1 MDLDA
6 FVASAARRA
15 LLGAA
20 LALAL
25 GAAPGLPGAREAAAA
40 TPLAW
45 VAPDSAR
52 VVSWSDGRPQGAPAP
67 AGTRAAPAA
76 ADPTAPVA
84 LTAEQLL
91 LVPVQ
96 PGDRLEVRGDVAGI
110 GLGSGVGD
118 APDVIT
124 WVPLPPLKAGARDV
138 AVPAWSSAR
147 FLAVRAAVPRGA
159 ERAPVAVRVAA
170 RESAPLAWYR
180 LDEDVAAW
188 LGGRAPAPATAP
200 GEAGALLRWVD
211 AARAA
216 LSAPGSAGA
225 PSSPGSA
232 GAASKQGN
240 AGAPPA
246 PAAARLEPAAAAW
259 LTARYLEESLLL
271 RPLVEPYFVARE
283 VEVRGGREGPD
294 LPAVERATPWRSLGA
309 GARLGLR
316 APGADVLRIA
326 LRPRAFG
333 ATRVVVRAGG
343 AVVRELAW
351 RTGPRLADAARWRE
365 PRWIRVPLPVDS
377 REATVDVVEGEI
389 AVTASGYRQRA
400 GVAELVAP
408 QRDRAALLDRAAQR
422 DRAGAGAGDRAPAH
436 AEAPRLLAAADRAA
450 AAEPART
457 ALAFAA
463 LPAVSPPLRAL
474 ILAES
479 VRWAPSPGVAFTRAA
494 RAYAA
499 AHGGAGAS
507 AAPLQ
512 RAALA
517 RLAAA
522 HADPGAATA
531 PWAAPGGA
539 TPAGAAPPRDVAG
552 GRAHPDDVAAVSALG
567 AALSPAIDGRRPVG
581 APLAERYALG
591 HGDIES
597 AAPLARTAWA
607 REAPWDALEI
617 PEGVTAWS
625 SIAPPRD
632 AAPSAAG
639 SAPPSDAAPS
649 AAGSAPPR
657 DAADA
662 LCEVNAESGLRWT
675 LLDRPRAEL
684 AVEAPPGAHARV
696 LLRSASTEVVPE
708 SAVLIDGTPAAVHGG
723 AGLTSVVAVAPG
735 ARTFERRAGAPPVLA
750 RIPRSGRAPC
760 ASLREIMQW
769 AWVDGAVTFALPDP
783 ERATVARVV
792 LAPAAVLGEAAG
804 APEASGGAAR
814 ASRSPG
820 APSAARVLRVS
831 AGAVVHEA
839 WVSAGATGSI
849 EIPVPAG
856 ARELRVETAA
866 PALLRAAVRLHP
878 APPSA
883 PRVVTPARPPSGA
896 PVDGTLD
903 QIRSATRAL
912 RAAPA
917 PARAALR
924 AQRGAALDSLG
935 FPALAAL
942 DSAADEDPW
951 DAGHLPGASSAGA
964 PPSTVFSLPPG
975 SPPAVPLGLPAR
987 VPPLPLPA
995 DRAPL
1000 ANAREARIAGDPRRG
1015 VALLASPAADS
1026 AGADAL
1032 LLGLLAERSG
1042 DARIAA
1048 DAFTRIGLAH
1058 RSAAALARAA
1068 NLATDVAASA
1078 AKPDRLLTLR
1088 ALVLAELA
1096 VQTAAREAA
1105 GGDQGAAPAAPASSA
1120 PAAPGAASSSGSGSA
1135 PTGAAPSGSAPAGS
1149 APSGSAPARSAPPLQ
1164 LPPAALAR
1172 LAPVTGWNVPPR
1184 ADATAGSATLEIRAR
1199 ADRDLPL
1206 RVRVRR
1212 ALVDA
1217 PEAALLITDG
1227 ARAEF
1232 RLDRATPGAIVLD
1245 GVCRALDR
1253 EETPCAFSV
1262 VLDGVPVAC
1271 SAAAAPMTDRC
1282 VVQVPRG
1289 SHRVEVRPPAD
1300 QSVLGWIRATAAGA
1314 AQPFSGRVLSTW
1326 HDIDPARPLEL
1337 AFAGPTVV
1345 RIRAH
1350 AAYECAASPRARA
1363 ALANGDDPTC
1373 HPEVASTT
1381 PAGVLRFSV
1390 SPLDGAPGAA
1400 SPGAGAGAGASA
1412 ASPGAGASAA
1422 SPDAPG
1428 AVEEGTIALDATED
1442 RAARRLGVTREPFFW
1457 LGGEVEAR
1465 VAVLPEGPH
1474 VLRVASPG
1482 GRALLRVELAVAN
1495 GAPRPR
1501 VPPPAPPP
1509 PAPGSPA
1516 DELLRPA
1523 PPVGEDPD
1531 AGPLSIGAYARLVD
1545 SELTEEDLRLPL
1557 RFLEL
1562 GVDVHRELIERRA
1575 WISAAGFGR
1584 LRDGPESFGAEARFD
1599 LSSSGWVPGAALSGR
1614 VVFQPGAGDAVG
1626 GRASA
1631 SAFWSIP
1638 LGGELTLSPWASFTL
1653 LAVDES
1659 LRGVSGADKD
1669 IFTPYADEH
1678 RTQGSLG
1685 ARLRH
1690 RPFVDALVTAGTSLR
1705 LSPVPSTL
1713 DRIDATLDLDLIPG
1727 RGLWPWIQL
1736 GWLASYRP
1744 ENETRDE
1751 AFLRDAFTAGLT
1763 FWSWL
1768 SRGHRVSLGA
1778 EGTFLFDIP
1787 SPAET
1792 SPRLSAL
1799 LFARYDYTAG
1809 RGLRDF
1815 PPQAT
1820 PFRDRQEEGSGVI
1833 ERERPAVEPSW
1844 EDP

>member
-6 FVASAARRA
+6 LAASAARRA

-25 GAAPGLPGAREAAAA
+25 GMAPGAREAAAA
-40 TPLAW
+40 EPLAW

-52 VVSWSDGRPQGAPAP
+52 VVSWTGGQEQGAPAP
-67 AGTRAAPAA
+67 EGTRAAPVA
-76 ADPTAPVA
+76 ADPIRPVA
-84 LTAEQLL
+84 LTTQQLL
-91 LVPVQ
+91 LVPVE
-96 PGDRLEVRGDVAGI
+96 PGDRLEVRGEVAGI

-118 APDVIT
+118 TPDVIT
-124 WVPLPPLKAGARDV
+124 WMPLPPLKGGARDV

-147 FLAVRAAVPRGA
+147 FVAVRAAVPRGA
-159 ERAPVAVRVAA
+159 ESTPVAVRVAA

-188 LGGRAPAPATAP
+188 LGGRAPAPASAP
-200 GEAGALLRWVD
+200 GEAGALLRWIE

-216 LSAPGSAGA
+216 LAAPGSTGTASAPGAAGA
-225 PSSPGSA
+225 Q
-232 GAASKQGN
+232 AA
-240 AGAPPA
+240 PA
-246 PAAARLEPAAAAW
+246 PARLAPAAAAW

-283 VEVRGGREGPD
+283 VELRGGREGPD

-309 GARLGLR
+309 GARLGLH

-326 LRPRAFG
+326 LRPRAYG

-343 AVVRELAW
+343 AVVREIAW
-351 RTGPRLADAARWRE
+351 RTGPRLADTARWRE
-365 PRWIRVPLPVDS
+365 PRWIRVPLPVDA
-377 REATVDVVEGEI
+377 RAATVDVIEGEI
-389 AVTASGYRQRA
+389 AVAASGYRQRA
-400 GVAELVAP
+400 GVAELLAP
-408 QRDRAALLDRAAQR
+408 QRDRAALLDRAAR
-422 DRAGAGAGDRAPAH
+422 RELAGDRAAH

-450 AAEPART
+450 APDAAKAARY
-457 ALAFAA
+457 LAAR
-463 LPAVSPPLRAL
+463 PAVPPPLRAL
-474 ILAES
+474 LLTEA
-479 VRWAPSPGVAFTRAA
+479 VRWAPSPGAAFARAA
-494 RAYAA
+494 QAYAA
-499 AHGGAGAS
+499 AQGVPAAS
-507 AAPLQ
+507 AVPLQ

-522 HADPGAATA
+522 HADPGAGAA
-531 PWAAPGGA
+531 PWSGAAGEAARASTG
-539 TPAGAAPPRDVAG
+539 AGAASRSSPAGTAAPRDRAG
-552 GRAHPDDVAAVSALG
+552 DRAHPDDVAAVSALG
-567 AALSPAIDGRRPVG
+567 AALSPPLDGRRPVG
-581 APLAERYALG
+581 APLAERHALG

-607 REAPWDALEI
+607 REAPWDTLDI
-617 PEGVTAWS
+617 PDGVVAWS

-632 AAPSAAG
+632 APPPGGAG
-639 SAPPSDAAPS
+639 ASQGA
-649 AAGSAPPR
+649 
-657 DAADA
+657 AADA
-662 LCEVNAESGLRWT
+662 LCEVNAASGLRWT
-675 LLDRPRAEL
+675 LLDAPRAQL
-684 AVEAPPGAHARV
+684 DVEAPPGAHARV
-696 LLRSASTEVVPE
+696 LLRSAASEVVPE
-708 SAVLIDGTPAAVHGG
+708 SSVLIDGTTAAVHGG

-735 ARTFERRAGAPPVLA
+735 VRTFERPADAPPVLA

-760 ASLREIMQW
+760 RSLREIVQW

-792 LAPAAVLGEAAG
+792 LAPAAVMGEAARAPGAQGQGATGRAPQAAG
-804 APEASGGAAR
+804 APPAATGASAAATGAPA
-814 ASRSPG
+814 AATGAPAPG
-820 APSAARVLRVS
+820 AGAPPAAGGAARVLRVS

-839 WVSAGATGSI
+839 WVRAGATGSI

-856 ARELRVETAA
+856 AGELRVESAA

-878 APPSA
+878 AAPAA
-883 PRVVTPARPPSGA
+883 PRVVRPVRPPPGA

-917 PARAALR
+917 RAALH
-924 AQRGAALDSLG
+924 AQRAEALDALG

-942 DSAADEDPW
+942 DRAAEDDLG
-951 DAGHLPGASSAGA
+951 DAGQLPGAPAAGA
-964 PPSTVFSLPPG
+964 PPSTVFALPPG
-975 SPPAVPLGLPAR
+975 SPPAVALGLPAR
-987 VPPLPLPA
+987 VPPLPLPD

-1000 ANAREARIAGDPRRG
+1000 ATARAARSAGDPRRG
-1015 VALLASPAADS
+1015 VALLAGPAGGS
-1026 AGADAL
+1026 SGADAL

-1042 DARIAA
+1042 EARIAA

-1058 RSAAALARAA
+1058 RSSAALSRAA
-1068 NLATDVAASA
+1068 NLATDVAAA
-1078 AKPDRLLTLR
+1078 APAPDRRLTLR
-1088 ALVLAELA
+1088 ALALAELA
-1096 VQTAAREAA
+1096 VQVAAREAGA
-1105 GGDQGAAPAAPASSA
+1105 GQGAAPAAPA
-1120 PAAPGAASSSGSGSA
+1120 AAP
-1135 PTGAAPSGSAPAGS
+1135 PAGS
-1149 APSGSAPARSAPPLQ
+1149 APAATSPPLQ

-1184 ADATAGSATLEIRAR
+1184 ADATAGTATLEIRAR
-1199 ADRDLPL
+1199 AEGDLPL

-1212 ALVDA
+1212 ALIDA
-1217 PEAALLITDG
+1217 PEASLLITDG

-1232 RLDRATPGAIVLD
+1232 RLDRAAPGAIVLD
-1245 GVCRALDR
+1245 GVCRALDHD
-1253 EETPCAFSV
+1253 ETPCAFSIT
-1262 VLDGVPVAC
+1262 LDGAPVAC
-1271 SAAAAPMTDRC
+1271 SAASAPAAASAPMTGRC

-1289 SHRVEVRPPAD
+1289 SHRIEARPPAD

-1314 AQPFSGRVLSTW
+1314 AQPYSGRVLSTW
-1326 HDIDPARPLEL
+1326 NDIDPARPLEL
-1337 AFAGPTVV
+1337 AFVGPTVV
-1345 RIRAH
+1345 RIRAR
-1350 AAYECAASPRARA
+1350 AAYECAATPRARA
-1363 ALANGDDPTC
+1363 ALADGGDPAC
-1373 HPEVASTT
+1373 HPEVTAAT
-1381 PAGVLRFSV
+1381 PAGQLRFSV
-1390 SPLDGAPGAA
+1390 TPLDVAADSGPPGAA
-1400 SPGAGAGAGASA
+1400 PSGAAPPGAL
-1412 ASPGAGASAA
+1412 
-1422 SPDAPG
+1422 
-1428 AVEEGTIALDATED
+1428 EEGTIALDASED
-1442 RAARRLGVTREPFFW
+1442 REARRLGVTREPFFW
-1457 LGGEVEAR
+1457 LGGEVESR

-1482 GRALLRVELAVAN
+1482 GRALLRVELAVAT

-1501 VPPPAPPP
+1501 VPPPAPPS
-1509 PAPGSPA
+1509 PAPLAPA
-1516 DELLRPA
+1516 GEPLRPA

-1531 AGPLSIGAYARLVD
+1531 VGPLSVGAYARLVD

-1575 WISAAGFGR
+1575 WVAAAGFGR

-1599 LSSSGWVPGAALSGR
+1599 LGSSGWVPGVALSGR
-1614 VVFQPGAGDAVG
+1614 LVLQPGAGGALG

-1638 LGGELTLSPWASFTL
+1638 LGELTLSPWAGFTL

-1659 LRGVSGADKD
+1659 LRGLPGADKD
-1669 IFTPYADEH
+1669 IFTPYAAEH
-1678 RTQGSLG
+1678 RTQASLG

-1713 DRIDATLDLDLIPG
+1713 DRIDATLDLDLLPG
-1727 RGLWPWIQL
+1727 RGLFPWIQL

-1744 ENETRDE
+1744 VNETRDE

-1763 FWSWL
+1763 FWSWI

-1778 EGTFLFDIP
+1778 EGTFLFDLP

-1815 PPQAT
+1815 PPHAT
-1820 PFRDRQEEGSGVI
+1820 PFRDRQEEGSGSI

>member
-1 MDLDA
+1 MDVDA
-6 FVASAARRA
+6 FAASAARRA

-25 GAAPGLPGAREAAAA
+25 GVTPGLPGAREASAAE
-40 TPLAW
+40 PLAW
-45 VAPDSAR
+45 VAPDRAR
-52 VVSWSDGRPQGAPAP
+52 VIAWSHGAQRGAPAP
-67 AGTRAAPAA
+67 GGTPSASAAPIA
-76 ADPTAPVA
+76 ADPTRPVA

-91 LVPVQ
+91 LVPVE
-96 PGDRLEVRGDVAGI
+96 PGDRLEVRGEVAGI

-124 WVPLPPLKAGARDV
+124 WMPLPPLEGGARDV

-147 FLAVRAAVPRGA
+147 FIAVRAAVPRGA
-159 ERAPVAVRVAA
+159 ESSPVAVRVAA
-170 RESAPLAWYR
+170 RESAPLAWHR

-200 GEAGALLRWVD
+200 AEAGALLRWVD
-211 AARAA
+211 AARGA
-216 LSAPGSAGA
+216 LSAQGA
-225 PSSPGSA
+225 
-232 GAASKQGN
+232 

-246 PAAARLEPAAAAW
+246 PPAARLDPAAAAW

-271 RPLVEPYFVARE
+271 RPLVEPYFTPRA

-326 LRPRAFG
+326 LRPRAYG

-343 AVVRELAW
+343 AVVREIAW

-365 PRWIRVPLPVDS
+365 ARWIRVPLPVDS

-389 AVTASGYRQRA
+389 AVAASGHRQRA

-422 DRAGAGAGDRAPAH
+422 EPAGDSAHGAHAH

-450 AAEPART
+450 APA
-457 ALAFAA
+457 AAKAA
-463 LPAVSPPLRAL
+463 LDLAARPAVPPPLRAL
-474 ILAES
+474 VLAES
-479 VRWAPSPGVAFTRAA
+479 VRWAPSPGVAFARAA
-494 RAYAA
+494 QAYAA
-499 AHGGAGAS
+499 AQGGAAAI

-512 RAALA
+512 RAALT

-522 HADPGAATA
+522 HEGPGAAAA
-531 PWAAPGGA
+531 PWSAPA
-539 TPAGAAPPRDVAG
+539 AAPPRDPAAPPRGPAAPPRGPAG
-552 GRAHPDDVAAVSALG
+552 GRAHPDDLAAVSALG
-567 AALSPAIDGRRPVG
+567 AALSPPVDGRRPVG
-581 APLAERYALG
+581 APLAERYALA
-591 HGDIES
+591 HGDVES
-597 AAPLARTAWA
+597 AAPLARIAWA
-607 REAPWDALEI
+607 REAPWDALDI
-617 PEGVTAWS
+617 PDGVTTWS
-625 SIAPPRD
+625 SVSPPRD
-632 AAPSAAG
+632 EPPAPSG
-639 SAPPSDAAPS
+639 SAAQRGAT
-649 AAGSAPPR
+649 G
-657 DAADA
+657 A
-662 LCEVNAESGLRWT
+662 LCDVNAESGLRWT
-675 LLDRPRAEL
+675 LLDAPRAEL
-684 AVEAPPGAHARV
+684 TVEAPAGAHARV
-696 LLRSASTEVVPE
+696 LLRSASSEVVPE
-708 SAVLIDGTPAAVHGG
+708 SSVLIDGAPAAVHGG

-735 ARTFERRAGAPPVLA
+735 PRTFARAAGAPPVLA
-750 RIPRSGRAPC
+750 RVPRSGRAPC

-792 LAPAAVLGEAAG
+792 LAPPAVLGEAARE
-804 APEASGGAAR
+804 PEAPGGAASAPR
-814 ASRSPG
+814 PSG
-820 APSAARVLRVS
+820 APPAARVLRVR
-831 AGAVVHEA
+831 AGAAVHEA
-839 WVSAGATGSI
+839 WVTAGATGSI

-856 ARELRVETAA
+856 AGELRVETSA
-866 PALLRAAVRLHP
+866 PTLLRAAVRLHP
-878 APPSA
+878 AAPAA
-883 PRVVTPARPPSGA
+883 PRFVTPARPPSGA
-896 PVDGTLD
+896 PVDGTLE
-903 QIRSATRAL
+903 QIRGATRAL

-917 PARAALR
+917 PDRAALR
-924 AQRGAALDSLG
+924 AQRAAALEGLG
-935 FPALAAL
+935 FPALASL
-942 DSAADEDPW
+942 DRAAADDDVE
-951 DAGHLPGASSAGA
+951 AGQLPGASGAGA

-987 VPPLPLPA
+987 VPPLPLPG

-1000 ANAREARIAGDPRRG
+1000 ANARAARVAGDPRRG
-1015 VALLASPAADS
+1015 VALLAGPAADS

-1032 LLGLLAERSG
+1032 LLGLLAERAG

-1068 NLATDVAASA
+1068 NLATDVAAGA
-1078 AKPDRLLTLR
+1078 PTPDRLLTLR
-1088 ALVLAELA
+1088 ALALAELA
-1096 VQTAAREAA
+1096 VQTADREAA
-1105 GGDQGAAPAAPASSA
+1105 GGGQGAAPASPSAGAPASPSAGAPASPSAGAPASPSAGAPASPSAGAPASPSASA
-1120 PAAPGAASSSGSGSA
+1120 PASPSAGTPAGAAS
-1135 PTGAAPSGSAPAGS
+1135 PV
-1149 APSGSAPARSAPPLQ
+1149 Q

-1172 LAPVTGWNVPPR
+1172 LAPVTGWAVPPR

-1217 PEAALLITDG
+1217 PEPALLITDG

-1232 RLDRATPGAIVLD
+1232 RLDRAAPGAVVLD

-1253 EETPCAFSV
+1253 DETPCAFSV
-1262 VLDGVPVAC
+1262 ALDGAPVAC
-1271 SAAAAPMTDRC
+1271 SAAAAPMVDRC

-1300 QSVLGWIRATAAGA
+1300 QSVLGWIRATAAGS

-1337 AFAGPTVV
+1337 AFVGPTVV
-1345 RIRAH
+1345 RIRAR
-1350 AAYECAASPRARA
+1350 AAYECAASPRGRA
-1363 ALANGDDPTC
+1363 APANGDDPAC
-1373 HPEVASTT
+1373 RPEITAAT
-1381 PAGVLRFSV
+1381 PAGLLRYAV
-1390 SPLDGAPGAA
+1390 SPLDGAPAA
-1400 SPGAGAGAGASA
+1400 PAAG
-1412 ASPGAGASAA
+1412 
-1422 SPDAPG
+1422 APG
-1428 AVEEGTIALDATED
+1428 APAAGAPGPGTPAPVDEGTIALDTAED
-1442 RAARRLGVTREPFFW
+1442 AAARRLGVTREPFFW
-1457 LGGEVEAR
+1457 LGGEVETR

-1474 VLRVASPG
+1474 VLRVASPA
-1482 GRALLRVELAVAN
+1482 GRSLLRVELAVAT

-1501 VPPPAPPP
+1501 VPPPVPPP
-1509 PAPGSPA
+1509 PAPLAPA
-1516 DELLRPA
+1516 DEPLRPA

-1531 AGPLSIGAYARLVD
+1531 AGPLSVGAYARAVD

-1562 GVDVHRELIERRA
+1562 GVDVHRELVERRA
-1575 WISAAGFGR
+1575 WIAAAAFGR

-1599 LSSSGWVPGAALSGR
+1599 LSSRGWVPGAALSGR
-1614 VVFQPGAGDAVG
+1614 VVFQPGASDAVG

-1638 LGGELTLSPWASFTL
+1638 IGELTLSPWAGFTY
-1653 LAVDES
+1653 LAVDDS
-1659 LRGVSGADKD
+1659 LRGVPGADKD

-1678 RTQGSLG
+1678 RTQASLG

-1713 DRIDATLDLDLIPG
+1713 DRVDATLDLDLLPG
-1727 RGLWPWIQL
+1727 RGLWPWVQL

-1751 AFLRDAFTAGLT
+1751 AFLRNAFTAGLT

-1787 SPAET
+1787 SPSQT

-1799 LFARYDYTAG
+1799 LFVRYDFTAG

>member
-1 MDLDA
+1 MHVDA
-6 FVASAARRA
+6 FAASAARRA

-25 GAAPGLPGAREAAAA
+25 GAFPGLPGAREAHAAE
-40 TPLAW
+40 PLAW

-52 VVSWSDGRPQGAPAP
+52 VVSWRHGARQGGAPAP
-67 AGTRAAPAA
+67 GASAAPVA
-76 ADPTAPVA
+76 ADPTRPVA
-84 LTAEQLL
+84 LTPEQLL
-91 LVPVQ
+91 LVPVE
-96 PGDRLEVRGDVAGI
+96 PGDRLEVRGDVAGV

-124 WVPLPPLKAGARDV
+124 WMPLPPLEAGARDV

-147 FLAVRAAVPRGA
+147 FVAVRAAVPRGA
-159 ERAPVAVRVAA
+159 ESAPVAVRVAA

-188 LGGRAPAPATAP
+188 LGGHAPAPAAAP
-200 GEAGALLRWVD
+200 HDAGALLRWVD

-216 LSAPGSAGA
+216 LSAPSVAQVTRAAGP
-225 PSSPGSA
+225 PSGQ
-232 GAASKQGN
+232 GAAP
-240 AGAPPA
+240 APPA

-259 LTARYLEESLLL
+259 LTARYLEESLLI
-271 RPLVEPYFVARE
+271 RPLIEPYFVPRA

-316 APGADVLRIA
+316 APDADVLRIA
-326 LRPRAFG
+326 LRPRAYG

-343 AVVRELAW
+343 AVVREIAW
-351 RTGPRLADAARWRE
+351 RTGPRLADPARWRE
-365 PRWIRVPLPVDS
+365 PRWIRVPLPVDA

-389 AVTASGYRQRA
+389 AVAASGYRQRG

-408 QRDRAALLDRAAQR
+408 QRDRAALLDRAAR
-422 DRAGAGAGDRAPAH
+422 REPAGSRAPDR
-436 AEAPRLLAAADRAA
+436 AEAPRLLAAADRAFAPA
-450 AAEPART
+450 AAK
-457 ALAFAA
+457 AA
-463 LPAVSPPLRAL
+463 LDLAARPGAPPPLRAL
-474 ILAES
+474 VLAES
-479 VRWAPSPGVAFTRAA
+479 VRWAPSPGAAFARAA
-494 RAYAA
+494 QAHAA
-499 AHGGAGAS
+499 AQGV
-507 AAPLQ
+507 AAAIAVPLQ

-517 RLAAA
+517 RLAGA
-522 HADPGAATA
+522 HEGPGAASA
-531 PWAAPGGA
+531 PWAAPGAAAAQGA
-539 TPAGAAPPRDVAG
+539 PGAAAAQGAPGAAAAQGAPGAAAAQGAPGAAAAQGAPAAAPQGAPAGG
-552 GRAHPDDVAAVSALG
+552 GAHPDDLAAVSALG
-567 AALSPAIDGRRPVG
+567 AALSPPVDGRRPVG

-591 HGDIES
+591 HGDVEG
-597 AAPLARTAWA
+597 AAPLARMAWA
-607 REAPWDALEI
+607 REAPWDALDT
-617 PEGVTAWS
+617 PDGVTTWS
-625 SIAPPRD
+625 SVAPPRD
-632 AAPSAAG
+632 EPPAAG
-639 SAPPSDAAPS
+639 GGAAQRG
-649 AAGSAPPR
+649 AAG
-657 DAADA
+657 A
-662 LCEVNAESGLRWT
+662 LCDVDAESGLRWT
-675 LLDRPRAEL
+675 LLDAPRAEL
-684 AVEAPPGAHARV
+684 TVEAPPGAHARV
-696 LLRSASTEVVPE
+696 LLRSASSEVVPE
-708 SAVLIDGTPAAVHGG
+708 SSVLIDGAPAAVHGG

-735 ARTFERRAGAPPVLA
+735 ARTFERPPGAPPVLA

-760 ASLREIMQW
+760 ASLREIVRW

-792 LAPAAVLGEAAG
+792 LAPPAVLGEASR
-804 APEASGGAAR
+804 APEAAAR
-814 ASRSPG
+814 APHAPG
-820 APSAARVLRVS
+820 APPGARVIRVR
-831 AGAVVHEA
+831 AGAAVHEA
-839 WVSAGATGSI
+839 WVTAGATGAI

-856 ARELRVETAA
+856 AGELRVETAA
-866 PALLRAAVRLHP
+866 PTLLRAAVRLHP
-878 APPSA
+878 AAPAA
-883 PRVVTPARPPSGA
+883 PRVVTPARPPAGA
-896 PVDGTLD
+896 LVDGTLE
-903 QIRSATRAL
+903 QIRGATRAL

-917 PARAALR
+917 PDRAALR
-924 AQRGAALDSLG
+924 AQRAAALEGLG

-942 DSAADEDPW
+942 DRAAEGDGDEP
-951 DAGHLPGASSAGA
+951 GLLPGAPGAGA
-964 PPSTVFSLPPG
+964 PPPTVFSLPPG
-975 SPPAVPLGLPAR
+975 SPPSVPLGLPAR

-1000 ANAREARIAGDPRRG
+1000 STARAAHIAGDPRQG
-1015 VALLASPAADS
+1015 VALLAGPAGDS

-1032 LLGLLAERSG
+1032 LLGLLAERAG
-1042 DARIAA
+1042 EARIAA

-1068 NLATDVAASA
+1068 NLATDVAAGA
-1078 AKPDRLLTLR
+1078 ATPDRRLTLR
-1088 ALVLAELA
+1088 ALALAELA
-1096 VQTAAREAA
+1096 VQTADREAAA
-1105 GGDQGAAPAAPASSA
+1105 GGDGGAPAAPS
-1120 PAAPGAASSSGSGSA
+1120 
-1135 PTGAAPSGSAPAGS
+1135 
-1149 APSGSAPARSAPPLQ
+1149 PPLH

-1172 LAPVTGWNVPPR
+1172 LAPVTGWGVPPR
-1184 ADATAGSATLEIRAR
+1184 ADATAGTATLEIRAR

-1217 PEAALLITDG
+1217 PEPALLITDG

-1232 RLDRATPGAIVLD
+1232 RLDRAAPGAVVLD
-1245 GVCRALDR
+1245 GVCRALDHD
-1253 EETPCAFSV
+1253 ETPCAFTVS
-1262 VLDGVPVAC
+1262 LDGAPVAC

-1282 VVQVPRG
+1282 VVEVPRG

-1300 QSVLGWIRATAAGA
+1300 RSVLGWIRATAAGS

-1326 HDIDPARPLEL
+1326 NDIDPARPLEL
-1337 AFAGPTVV
+1337 AFVGPTVV
-1345 RIRAH
+1345 RIRAR
-1350 AAYECAASPRARA
+1350 AAYECAPPRGRA
-1363 ALANGDDPTC
+1363 APANGDDLGC
-1373 HPEVASTT
+1373 RPELASAT
-1381 PAGVLRFSV
+1381 PAGVLRYAV
-1390 SPLDGAPGAA
+1390 SPLDGAPG
-1400 SPGAGAGAGASA
+1400 PGAPAAGAA
-1412 ASPGAGASAA
+1412 AG
-1422 SPDAPG
+1422 APG
-1428 AVEEGTIALDATED
+1428 AVEEGTLALDTAED
-1442 RAARRLGVTREPFFW
+1442 LAARRLGVTRAPFFW

-1474 VLRVASPG
+1474 VLRVASPA
-1482 GRALLRVELAVAN
+1482 GRALLRVELAVAT
-1495 GAPRPR
+1495 GAPRQR

-1509 PAPGSPA
+1509 PPAPAAPA
-1516 DELLRPA
+1516 GEPLRPA

-1531 AGPLSIGAYARLVD
+1531 AGPLSVGAYARLVD
-1545 SELTEEDLRLPL
+1545 AELTEEDLRLPL

-1575 WISAAGFGR
+1575 WITAAAFGR

-1599 LSSSGWVPGAALSGR
+1599 LSSRGWIPGAALSGR

-1638 LGGELTLSPWASFTL
+1638 MGELTLSPWAGFTL

-1659 LRGVSGADKD
+1659 LRGAPGADKD
-1669 IFTPYADEH
+1669 IFTPYAAEH
-1678 RTQGSLG
+1678 RTQASLG

-1690 RPFVDALVTAGTSLR
+1690 RPFVDTLVTAGTALR

-1713 DRIDATLDLDLIPG
+1713 DRIDATLDLDLLPG

-1736 GWLASYRP
+1736 GWLTSYRP

-1751 AFLRDAFTAGLT
+1751 AFVRNAFTAGLT

-1787 SPAET
+1787 SPAQT
-1792 SPRLSAL
+1792 SPRLAGL

-1815 PPQAT
+1815 PPHAT
-1820 PFRDRQEEGSGVI
+1820 PFRDRQEEGSGLV

>member
-1 MDLDA
+1 MDVDA
-6 FVASAARRA
+6 FAASAVRRA

-25 GAAPGLPGAREAAAA
+25 GVTPGLPGAREASAAE
-40 TPLAW
+40 PLAW

-52 VVSWSDGRPQGAPAP
+52 VIAWRHGAQQGAPAP
-67 AGTRAAPAA
+67 GGTPSASAAPIA
-76 ADPTAPVA
+76 ADPTRPVA

-91 LVPVQ
+91 LVPVE
-96 PGDRLEVRGDVAGI
+96 PGDRIEVRGEVAGI

-124 WVPLPPLKAGARDV
+124 WMPLPPLKAGARDV

-147 FLAVRAAVPRGA
+147 FVAVRAAVPRGV
-159 ERAPVAVRVAA
+159 ESSPVAVRVAA

-188 LGGRAPAPATAP
+188 LGGSAPAPATAP
-200 GEAGALLRWVD
+200 AEAGALLRWVD

-216 LSAPGSAGA
+216 LSAQGA
-225 PSSPGSA
+225 A
-232 GAASKQGN
+232 GAASGPGAAGQPSRQGS
-240 AGAPPA
+240 ASAPPA
-246 PAAARLEPAAAAW
+246 PPAARLEPAAAAW

-271 RPLVEPYFVARE
+271 RPLVEPYFTPRA
-283 VEVRGGREGPD
+283 VELRGGREGPD
-294 LPAVERATPWRSLGA
+294 LPAVERATPWRSAAA

-326 LRPRAFG
+326 LRPRAYG

-343 AVVRELAW
+343 AVVREIAW

-365 PRWIRVPLPVDS
+365 ARWIRVPLPVDA
-377 REATVDVVEGEI
+377 REATVDVVEGEL
-389 AVTASGYRQRA
+389 AVAASGYRQRA

-408 QRDRAALLDRAAQR
+408 QRDRAALLDSAAQR
-422 DRAGAGAGDRAPAH
+422 EPAGDLAHGAPAH
-436 AEAPRLLAAADRAA
+436 ADAPRLLAAADRAA
-450 AAEPART
+450 APA
-457 ALAFAA
+457 AAKAA
-463 LPAVSPPLRAL
+463 LDLAARPAVPPPLRAL
-474 ILAES
+474 VLAES
-479 VRWAPSPGVAFTRAA
+479 VRWAPSPGVAFARAA
-494 RAYAA
+494 QAYAA
-499 AHGGAGAS
+499 AQGAAAAS

-512 RAALA
+512 RAALT

-522 HADPGAATA
+522 HEGSGPATA
-531 PWAAPGGA
+531 PWSAPAA
-539 TPAGAAPPRDVAG
+539 AAPPRG
-552 GRAHPDDVAAVSALG
+552 RGPGRGRAHPDDVAAVSALG
-567 AALSPAIDGRRPVG
+567 AALSPPVDGRRPVG
-581 APLAERYALG
+581 APLAERYALA
-591 HGDIES
+591 HGDVES
-597 AAPLARTAWA
+597 AAPLARIAWA
-607 REAPWDALEI
+607 REAPWDALDI
-617 PEGVTAWS
+617 PDGVTGWS
-625 SIAPPRD
+625 SVSPPRD
-632 AAPSAAG
+632 EPPAPAG
-639 SAPPSDAAPS
+639 SAAQRG
-649 AAGSAPPR
+649 AAG
-657 DAADA
+657 A
-662 LCEVNAESGLRWT
+662 LCDVNAASGLRWT
-675 LLDRPRAEL
+675 LLDAPRAEL
-684 AVEAPPGAHARV
+684 TVEAPPGAHARV
-696 LLRSASTEVVPE
+696 LLRSASSEVVPE
-708 SAVLIDGTPAAVHGG
+708 SSVLIDGAPAAVHGG

-735 ARTFERRAGAPPVLA
+735 PRTFERAAGAPPVLA
-750 RIPRSGRAPC
+750 RVPRSGRAPC

-769 AWVDGAVTFALPDP
+769 AWVDGAVIFALPDP

-792 LAPAAVLGEAAG
+792 LAPPAVLGEAAR
-804 APEASGGAAR
+804 APEAPGGAASAPR
-814 ASRSPG
+814 PSG
-820 APSAARVLRVS
+820 APPAARVLRVR
-831 AGAVVHEA
+831 AGAAVHEA
-839 WVSAGATGSI
+839 WVTAGATGSI

-856 ARELRVETAA
+856 AGELRVETSA
-866 PALLRAAVRLHP
+866 PTLLRAAVRLHP
-878 APPSA
+878 AAPAA

-903 QIRSATRAL
+903 RIRGATRAL

-917 PARAALR
+917 PDRAALR
-924 AQRGAALDSLG
+924 AQRAAALEALG
-935 FPALAAL
+935 FPALASL
-942 DSAADEDPW
+942 DRAAED
-951 DAGHLPGASSAGA
+951 DADGAGQLPGASGAGA

-975 SPPAVPLGLPAR
+975 SPPAVPLGLSAR
-987 VPPLPLPA
+987 VPPLPLPE

-1000 ANAREARIAGDPRRG
+1000 SSARAARVAGDPRRG
-1015 VALLASPAADS
+1015 VALLAGPAGDS

-1032 LLGLLAERSG
+1032 LLGLLAERAG
-1042 DARIAA
+1042 DVRIAA

-1068 NLATDVAASA
+1068 NLATDVAAA
-1078 AKPDRLLTLR
+1078 VATPDRLLTLR
-1088 ALVLAELA
+1088 ALALAELA
-1096 VQTAAREAA
+1096 VQTADREAA
-1105 GGDQGAAPAAPASSA
+1105 GGGQGAAPASPAPAS
-1120 PAAPGAASSSGSGSA
+1120 PA
-1135 PTGAAPSGSAPAGS
+1135 GSAPAG
-1149 APSGSAPARSAPPLQ
+1149 PASPVQ

-1172 LAPVTGWNVPPR
+1172 LAPVTGWDVPPR

-1199 ADRDLPL
+1199 ADSDLPL

-1217 PEAALLITDG
+1217 PEPALLITDG

-1232 RLDRATPGAIVLD
+1232 RLDRAAPGAIVLD
-1245 GVCRALDR
+1245 GVCRSLDR
-1253 EETPCAFSV
+1253 DETPCAFSV
-1262 VLDGVPVAC
+1262 ALDGAPVAC
-1271 SAAAAPMTDRC
+1271 SDAAAPMADRC

-1289 SHRVEVRPPAD
+1289 KHRVEVRPPAD
-1300 QSVLGWIRATAAGA
+1300 QSVLGWIRATAAGS

-1337 AFAGPTVV
+1337 AFVGPTVV
-1345 RIRAH
+1345 RIRAR
-1350 AAYECAASPRARA
+1350 AAYECAAPAS
-1363 ALANGDDPTC
+1363 GDDPAC
-1373 HPEVASTT
+1373 RPEITAATH
-1381 PAGVLRFSV
+1381 AGLLRYAV
-1390 SPLDGAPGAA
+1390 SPLDGAPA
-1400 SPGAGAGAGASA
+1400 AGAPAAGAPA
-1412 ASPGAGASAA
+1412 AV
-1422 SPDAPG
+1422 D
-1428 AVEEGTIALDATED
+1428 EGTLALDTAED
-1442 RAARRLGVTREPFFW
+1442 LAARRLGVTRQPFFW

-1474 VLRVASPG
+1474 VLRVASPA
-1482 GRALLRVELAVAN
+1482 GRALLRVELAVAT

-1509 PAPGSPA
+1509 PAPLAPA
-1516 DELLRPA
+1516 DEPLRPA

-1531 AGPLSIGAYARLVD
+1531 AGPLSVGAYARLVD

-1599 LSSSGWVPGAALSGR
+1599 LSSRGWVPGAALSGR
-1614 VVFQPGAGDAVG
+1614 VVFQPGASDAVG

-1638 LGGELTLSPWASFTL
+1638 LGELTLSPWAGFTY

-1659 LRGVSGADKD
+1659 LRGLSGADKD

-1678 RTQGSLG
+1678 RTQASLG

-1713 DRIDATLDLDLIPG
+1713 DRVDATLDLDLLPG

-1751 AFLRDAFTAGLT
+1751 AFLRNAFTAGLT

-1787 SPAET
+1787 SPAQT

-1799 LFARYDYTAG
+1799 LFARYDFTAG

-1815 PPQAT
+1815 PPHAT
-1820 PFRDRQEEGSGVI
+1820 PFRDRQEEGSGMI